1 MKAIQ
6 LITLALLADS
16 LGGTITINSLPT
28 MGSEETNSDTST
40 SFHNSSNSIQP
51 WLNTT
56 TSTITNAPSSD
67 LPSDT
72 SFLTNTPSTTSQFTS
87 EVSSEVQSIQSAT
100 SPPTSH
106 LTTKHESTKSTL
118 MTTIT
123 SKSTTKQ
130 LNNGTAA
137 RIIAYIIGGA
147 LLLML
152 IIICVLLL
160 RKRCA
165 KRPSEDQSWAGTCPS
180 PTEMDLHAFEVN
192 DNNVAPTKRPSLT
205 TFLSKKSKRE
215 SLLDHQS
222 MQESEGVVNT
232 SSPEI
237 EEKLIEP
244 EVKVENETAK
254 DIQPSETHNQDFKPP
269 NPLEAQTSVNDHEP
283 AASSP
288 ATDTDGPAPAQEVP
302 ELDQSISFPH
312 PPDDF
317 LDFVNN
323 SDNPPPLLELQV

>member
-16 LGGTITINSLPT
+16 LGGTITTNSLPT
-28 MGSEETNSDTST
+28 MGSEETNSGTPT
-40 SFHNSSNSIQP
+40 SFHNSSNSMQP

-56 TSTITNAPSSD
+56 TPTITNAPSSD
-67 LPSDT
+67 LPSGT

-100 SPPTSH
+100 SQSTSH

-137 RIIAYIIGGA
+137 RIIAYVIGGA

-152 IIICVLLL
+152 IIICILLL

-165 KRPSEDQSWAGTCPS
+165 KRPSEDQTWAGTCPS

-215 SLLDHQS
+215 SLLDQS

-232 SSPEI
+232 SSPET

-254 DIQPSETHNQDFKPP
+254 EIQPSETHNQDFKPP
-269 NPLEAQTSVNDHEP
+269 NPPEAQTSVNDHEP

-288 ATDTDGPAPAQEVP
+288 ATHTDGPAPAQEAP
-302 ELDQSISFPH
+302 ELDPSISLPP